1 MRESKKQLKNQLRAW
16 VAKQRKR
23 SRTQIQENLEPQF
36 CYNCDMND
44 KKKKLWTYVKMIDIR
59 ITICHIKIIVTIYQ
73 VPMANIMCK

>member
-1 MRESKKQLKNQLRAW
+1 MRESKKQLKNQLRVW

-44 KKKKLWTYVKMIDIR
+44 KKK
-59 ITICHIKIIVTIYQ
+59 IVDLCENDRHTNHNLPHQNYSYYLSSS
-73 VPMANIMCK
+73 NG

>member
-1 MRESKKQLKNQLRAW
+1 MFFLRESKKQLKNQLIAW

-44 KKKKLWTYVKMIDIR
+44 QKKNCGSM
-59 ITICHIKIIVTIYQ
+59 
-73 VPMANIMCK
+73 